1 MGLIYALLLILILS
15 CIIGII
21 YIIHFNKLQDCKVKI
36 DEAESII
43 DEALRAKYDT
53 LIKTTNIIK
62 SSIDDNK
69 INFKDLESLKEENIS
84 NFDLERKLNDSIILI
99 DKIKEDYK

>member
-15 CIIGII
+15 CVIGII

-43 DEALRAKYDT
+43 DEALRAK
-53 LIKTTNIIK
+53 
-62 SSIDDNK
+62 
-69 INFKDLESLKEENIS
+69 
-84 NFDLERKLNDSIILI
+84 
-99 DKIKEDYK
+99 

>member
-1 MGLIYALLLILILS
+1 MGLIYALLLILILAYVIS
-15 CIIGII
+15 II
-21 YIIHFNKLQDCKVKI
+21 YIIYFNKLQDCKAKI

-43 DEALRAKYDT
+43 DEALRTKYDT

-69 INFKDLESLKEENIS
+69 INFKDLVWVN
-84 NFDLERKLNDSIILI
+84 NYTFIIFLYYI
-99 DKIKEDYK
+99 TIFF